1 MGKKNRNKKK
11 DFKKKKKYEQSKNNS
26 NIPIKKPPTIKP
38 LNQTNKIIKEG
49 TESELQTELSRLY
62 ELNRKNPTKNTK
74 NKQKRREL
82 VTMRS
87 SLKKRLKSKLRRIH
101 QERLNNLSEEE
112 QKKEKEKNQPKTI
125 DMMREI
131 DENLIDENDSEIIE
145 SLKTDEYINYFKNEY
160 EPQILLTTSIK
171 HTGAIFKFIRELKN
185 FIPNSYFYYRKKFD
199 LGTIITKSIEKSF
212 TDIIIITERLRKP
225 YKLLLIHLPNGPTL
239 EFKLMN
245 VIYQD
250 EIAGHGTSAGFNPE
264 IIFKNFKTNLGYRV
278 TRCLNALFPKNEEL
292 KGRELILFHNQRDYI
307 FFRYYRY
314 IFTEEFKNV
323 NLQEIG
329 PRFVMRLLSVQRG
342 VFNPQ
347 FGEYEWVYKDKMGV
361 KRRKFYLWEYYI
373 LLNEYN

>member
-1 MGKKNRNKKK
+1 MGKKIRNKKK
-11 DFKKKKKYEQSKNNS
+11 DFKKFHKTKFIQSKNIT
-26 NIPIKKPPTIKP
+26 NIPQKKPPTIKP
-38 LNQTNKIIKEG
+38 LNKTNKIIKEG

-62 ELNRKNPTKNTK
+62 ELNKKNPTKNTK

-82 VTMRS
+82 VTMRT

-131 DENLIDENDSEIIE
+131 DENIIDENDSEIME

-171 HTGAIFKFIRELKN
+171 HTGSIYKFIRELKN
-185 FIPNSYFYYRKKFD
+185 FLPNSYFYYRKKFD
-199 LGTIITKSIEKSF
+199 LGTIITKSIEKGF

-250 EIAGHGTSAGFNPE
+250 EIEGHGTSAGFNPE

-278 TRCLNALFPKNEEL
+278 TRCLNALFPKKEEL

-361 KRRKFYLWEYYI
+361 KRRKFYL
-373 LLNEYN
+373 